1 MNRSVWQVVAVCML
15 LPAAPASGQSAPS
28 PRLVDFRSDHGERLL
43 VEADARQAY
52 FPLASHFVTQEN
64 RSFCGV
70 ASMTMVLNALQ
81 VKAPEVPDLT
91 PYRTFTQSNVLDEA
105 TEEVLPRARIRKHG
119 MSLDQLAALLA
130 TKSVDVSVH
139 HAGQT
144 TLDEFRDQ
152 AQDHLA
158 RPDRYVIVN
167 YLRNSLGQEGG
178 GHHSPLGAY
187 HRESDR
193 FLILD
198 VARYRYPPVWVKAD
212 DLFDA
217 MTTQDADA
225 HEKTRGYLLVTGK

>member
-1 MNRSVWQVVAVCML
+1 MNLSVWQLVAVCML
-15 LPAAPASGQSAPS
+15 LPAASAIGQAPLPS
-28 PRLVDFRSDHGERLL
+28 SLVDFRSDQGERLL
-43 VEADARQAY
+43 VEADAREAY

-81 VKAPEVPDLT
+81 VKAPEVPELT
-91 PYRTFTQSNVLDEA
+91 PYRTFTQTNVLDEA
-105 TEEVLPRARIRKHG
+105 TEEIVPRARIRKQG
-119 MSLDQLAALLA
+119 MSLNQLAALLA

-139 HAGQT
+139 HAGSS

-158 RPDRYVIVN
+158 RPGRYVIVN
-167 YLRNSLGQEGG
+167 YLRNSIGQEGG

-187 HRESDR
+187 HRETDR

-198 VARYRYPPVWVKAD
+198 VARYKYPPVWVKAD
-212 DLFDA
+212 DLFGA
-217 MTTQDADA
+217 MTAQDADA
-225 HEKTRGYLLVTGK
+225 REKTRGYLLVTGK